1 MEDSKTKI
9 SNYIPKDQK
18 INKNGMILG
27 IDENKSEQLSDRK
40 TKSVF
45 KERLKSSD
53 QNQAPSIQVRVDSIN
68 IS

>member
-27 IDENKSEQLSDRK
+27 IDENKFEQLSDRK

-53 QNQAPSIQVRVDSIN
+53 QNHAPSIQVRLDL
-68 IS
+68 